1 MEPLGLDSLSSPIQR
16 TSGVGSSNVQTHFCH
31 IEVDLGMAKIPLY
44 AGFTTGLEQ
53 IGYGLLGQAGFF
65 DRFNVTFRH
74 SQGIFQI
81 EVP

>member
-1 MEPLGLDSLSSPIQR
+1 
-16 TSGVGSSNVQTHFCH
+16 
-31 IEVDLGMAKIPLY
+31 MAKIPLY
-44 AGFTTGLEQ
+44 AGFTTRLEQ

-65 DRFNVTFRH
+65 DRFNITFKH